1 VPEKDE
7 APKRQ
12 SPQKKASTFKKYE
25 VNFEEGD
32 KGASLTNSYDSF
44 IEVMERIRRH
54 SDLAT
59 TQAKPLFM
67 EQEEEFV
74 NTKELSDFILEP
86 SNNMKAEY
94 CRKTVKLLD
103 IEKRG
108 LVHRDFF
115 TRSYLTYVDYETD
128 VRSRFSEV
136 VRDLKLLLNKQNMSV
151 LAFEK
156 ILNSHSEY
164 GFIKRSFLKETFEKM
179 RLNVSPKMME
189 YILNLLDYEN
199 NGLVF
204 ISHLTDYLKALEV
217 YNRLNYLNLNPH
229 FFIENVS
236 SVIKE
241 VLRTKDITKERLDE
255 TFGGA
260 NVEDQT
266 IRIDDVMQIMQ
277 RVGCQLTFFE
287 ALSLMEHIK
296 SKMNVINSDDSRI
309 FISSK
314 VLYTWLYLTTIS
326 EITIQE
332 EAPVHD
338 VESEQPVMAR
348 KSPEKYQL
356 DQFHESDSFDDI
368 NDILNN
374 KRPNTSPAK
383 SPHKPS
389 LVERERSLEKERI
402 PSPKNVRVPS
412 PKNIRATRDED
423 EIIETKKTVA
433 SPKHI
438 ETKPPAGRGRPP
450 RVNRGLLKHVL
461 RFTINEINQ
470 LNLGTRHDGEKCTV
484 RYIFPSTQDLI
495 ESNLIEVS
503 TDKKTYPV
511 GLVSKYAWTLSKND
525 DIVTQFQNSS
535 GGVILQLVKKN
546 ETIDEILGYTVLPFE
561 EFSTLIDRA
570 VEDGSATKAEG
581 SLHKTL
587 LLYRSG
593 QAKANFSFQ
602 NDLVI
607 GKLSVF
613 IEYERTQPMVEERE
627 FDSDSDTQ
635 AKNKQTL
642 RAGKHRS
649 GSRDR
654 PETIYE
660 NEIIVQRDFPK
671 KGYFLFKIEG
681 ISELKRGLEYA
692 LERNQEVQE
701 LLGNRYGGGAKLA
714 IYFDLFWED
723 PELKHVVAPF
733 EVELLS
739 RQIDFNEIIVNKTV
753 SKYAEASAE
762 LIEYLQY
769 KTARVEVRLHLKDK
783 GMTEE
788 GSHEEEFSQSTRR
801 EPHYVVICSCKIPLL
816 SVLTSDRGL
825 QGEFPLTN
833 IMECY
838 SGLLG
843 LQLSFSSESKS
854 GMGGRSAYL
863 KNREKA
869 LYVMALSFNELLSV
883 MESEER
889 GRTAVDR
896 DDGEALCYLEFEVEG
911 ETKRSSFYSLNKWRE
926 IVPLEDCFFVFNIE
940 AHSEFFRKPL
950 EVRLLQKSKPKYQD
964 KILGFASIDFFGVLK
979 EHMSEN
985 KTFVDSFYCPLTD
998 IERAKALKTR
1008 LGVKT
1013 GLVRV
1018 RNPLEARKLT
1028 KYLNEILTG
1037 DLSKDSKKF
1046 KTQDAKL
1053 TGTISRTKLKDTF
1066 KQVIFLNCCKNPNLL
1081 IKQTKLTYGEL
1092 DDLGGLIAEEGDI
1105 VSWELF
1111 TREVRPNLH
1120 LDAHIDPQ
1128 AWKSLLN
1135 EFAFYDYSE
1144 EGFIS
1149 FDSAQ
1154 TIVAHFSEDLPD
1166 LEETTLAKYKV
1177 KPEIRG
1183 LQMGYPKRVEN
1194 MVTILI

>member
-1 VPEKDE
+1 MKQKRNDYAETSADIRGSPPPRPIQREEAEVDEPPEKDE

-12 SPQKKASTFKKYE
+12 SPQKKTSTFKKYE
-25 VNFEEGD
+25 VNFDEGD
-32 KGASLTNSYDSF
+32 KGASLVNSYESF
-44 IEVMERIRRH
+44 VEVMERIRRH

-59 TQAKPLFM
+59 IQSQPLFM

-74 NTKELSDFILEP
+74 NTKELSDFILNP

-108 LVHRDFF
+108 LIHRDFF

-156 ILNSHSEY
+156 ILNSHSESGF

-179 RLNVSPKMME
+179 KLNVSPKMME

-204 ISHLTDYLKALEV
+204 ITHLTDYLKALEV

-229 FFIENVS
+229 FLIENVS

-241 VLRTKDITKERLDE
+241 VLKTKDITKERLDE

-260 NVEDQT
+260 NVEDQN
-266 IRIDDVMQIMQ
+266 IRIDDVMQVMQ
-277 RVGCQLTFFE
+277 RIGCQLTFFE
-287 ALSLMEHIK
+287 ALSLLEHIK
-296 SKMNVINSDDSRI
+296 ARMNVINSDDSRI

-326 EITIQE
+326 EIHID
-332 EAPVHD
+332 EAPAHD
-338 VESEQPVMAR
+338 VESEQPAPT
-348 KSPEKYQL
+348 KESPKRYQL
-356 DQFHESDSFDDI
+356 DQFEEPDSFDDI

-374 KRPNTSPAK
+374 KRPHTSPAK

-389 LVERERSLEKERI
+389 LAEREQSLEKEKI

-412 PKNIRATRDED
+412 PKNIRAPVED
-423 EIIETKKTVA
+423 EIREKPVAPPKEIETR
-433 SPKHI
+433 
-438 ETKPPAGRGRPP
+438 TKGRPP
-450 RVNRGLLKHVL
+450 RINRGLLKHVL

-470 LNLGTRHDGEKCTV
+470 LNLGQRHDGEKCTV

-495 ESNLIEVS
+495 ESNLIEVNA
-503 TDKKTYPV
+503 DKKTYPV
-511 GLVSKYAWTLSKND
+511 DLVSKYAWTLSKND
-525 DIVTQFQNSS
+525 DLMTQFQNSS

-613 IEYERTQPMVEERE
+613 IEYERTQPIVDERE

-635 AKNKQTL
+635 AKNKQSL
-642 RAGKHRS
+642 RVGKHRS
-649 GSRDR
+649 QSRDR

-671 KGYFLFKIEG
+671 KGYFVFKIEG

-753 SKYAEASAE
+753 SKYAEASSE

-769 KTARVEVRLHLKDK
+769 KTARVEIRLHLKDK
-783 GMTEE
+783 TVN
-788 GSHEEEFSQSTRR
+788 EEEEELAQSLRR

-838 SGLLG
+838 CGLLG
-843 LQLSFSSESKS
+843 LQISFNSESKS

-863 KNREKA
+863 KNREKN

-896 DDGEALCYLEFEVEG
+896 DDGETLCYLEFEVEG

-926 IVPLEDCFFVFNIE
+926 VVPLEDCFFVFNIE

-964 KILGFASIDFFGVLK
+964 KILGFASIDFFGVVK
-979 EHMSEN
+979 EHLSEN

-1046 KTQDAKL
+1046 RTQDAKL

-1066 KQVIFLNCCKNPNLL
+1066 KQVMF
-1081 IKQTKLTYGEL
+1081 
-1092 DDLGGLIAEEGDI
+1092 
-1105 VSWELF
+1105 F
-1111 TREVRPNLH
+1111 TP
-1120 LDAHIDPQ
+1120 
-1128 AWKSLLN
+1128 
-1135 EFAFYDYSE
+1135 
-1144 EGFIS
+1144 
-1149 FDSAQ
+1149 
-1154 TIVAHFSEDLPD
+1154 
-1166 LEETTLAKYKV
+1166 
-1177 KPEIRG
+1177 
-1183 LQMGYPKRVEN
+1183 
-1194 MVTILI
+1194 